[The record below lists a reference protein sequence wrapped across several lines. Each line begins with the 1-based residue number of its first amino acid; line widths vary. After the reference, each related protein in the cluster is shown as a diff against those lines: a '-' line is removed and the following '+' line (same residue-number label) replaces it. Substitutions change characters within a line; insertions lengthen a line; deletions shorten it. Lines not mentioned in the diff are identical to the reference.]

1 MNISMDFSISL
12 HKILS
17 FEIFIDLDIFINHII
32 NVQAAKVLLY
42 ISARHYNI
50 YHIQNSVQVISL
62 PSLTFWQ
69 FVLSS

>member
-17 FEIFIDLDIFINHII
+17 FEFFIYLNIFINNII
-32 NVQAAKVLLY
+32 SEKAAKILWY
-42 ISARHYNI
+42 ISPRYYNM

-62 PSLTFWQ
+62 PSLM
-69 FVLSS
+69 